1 MNQLDF
7 TYPNGFKFHQGI
19 LDFLQNSVLLA
30 ANGAASYAGN
40 LAILSGCEV
49 AGSNV
54 SAGVVVIGGEILP
67 FEAGTIDAKVI
78 IFETVIDL
86 PYEDATVQPAKKMR
100 VARFGDDGIT
110 NYQWTDFKRNKAEGV
125 LARLDRLE
133 KVAAPFTIAGK
144 GGMVLWN
151 RPAAEIPDGWAE
163 VTNWR
168 GRLPMGL
175 DTTITE
181 FNEVGKTGGAK
192 GVKMTLANLIEHSHS
207 VTINV
212 TETNNDDQN
221 GGDTGV
227 RQGGKSYSTSSAG
240 SSDPTPINVLNPY
253 RVVVFIEYV
262 GG

>member
-7 TYPNGFKFHQGI
+7 TFPNGFKFHQGI
-19 LDFLQNSVLLA
+19 LEFLQSSIFSA
-30 ANGAASYAGN
+30 ASGAAAYAGN

-54 SAGVVVIGGEILP
+54 SAGVVVIGGEIMP
-67 FEAGTIDAKVI
+67 FEAGAIDAKVI
-78 IFETVIDL
+78 IVETVIDL
-86 PYEDATVQPAKKMR
+86 PYEDGTVQPAKKMR

-110 NYQWTDFKRNKAEGV
+110 NYQWTDFKRNKSEGV

-151 RPAAEIPDGWAE
+151 RPANEIPDGWAE
-163 VTNWR
+163 VVDWR
-168 GRLPMGL
+168 GRLPMGY
-175 DTTITE
+175 DPAQTE
-181 FNEVGKTGGAK
+181 FNLVGKTGGAK
-192 GVKMTLANLIEHSHS
+192 GVKMMLANLIAHVH
-207 VTINV
+207 NV
-212 TETNNDDQN
+212 AVGFVNGRSDNANDRDVAVPGANNKN
-221 GGDTGV
+221 T
-227 RQGGKSYSTSSAG
+227 TSAG
-240 SSDPTPINVLNPY
+240 SADPEPINVLNPY